1 MDGPKRKYEKIWK
14 IFQRMH
20 SGLNQCNQITHSE
33 HLCVW
38 LLAKSR
44 AHQTKKICSSW
55 IRAHTE
61 LTSRASV
68 TLLTQQMRDT
78 LRKNHGPDIR
88 KCGFKASLHHLFTV
102 CHGQD
107 TTWASVSSEWEEDL
121 YAGFCEASGS
131 NIYRDWHTIS
141 LNNCCCHHFLLEF
154 CNPGRAVSSPIKCKI
169 REDKGE
175 VGRY

>member
-1 MDGPKRKYEKIWK
+1 MDVPKEKYEKIWK

-20 SGLNQCNQITHSE
+20 NGLNQCNQITHSE

-44 AHQTKKICSSW
+44 AHQRKKICSSW

-68 TLLTQQMRDT
+68 TLLTQQMCDI
-78 LRKNHGPDIR
+78 LRKTLALTSENVDLKPHSITYSPCATDRTPRGPRCRMSGR
-88 KCGFKASLHHLFTV
+88 KIYI
-102 CHGQD
+102 QD
-107 TTWASVSSEWEEDL
+107 TARQV
-121 YAGFCEASGS
+121 GR
-131 NIYRDWHTIS
+131 NIYRDWRTIS
-141 LNNCCCHHFLLEF
+141 LNNCYCHHFLLEF
-154 CNPGRAVSSPIKCKI
+154 CNPRRAVSSPIKCKI
-169 REDKGE
+169 RDDKGE